1 MKCNVNIIEKSD
13 WIYYLNENPSIK
25 RDTCGKW
32 QHFTSNLEHAKSICY
47 KAVEEGAVKQAKHR
61 KNLNPLKN
69 DTVCCFY
76 LDGDDL
82 EGHKIIITFMLENNL
97 IPKTKAGKL
106 HNISFKFDNQT
117 RNNEYGSNF
126 KGEIKLEQFIDLS
139 TGKWII

>member
-1 MKCNVNIIEKSD
+1 MKCNVNIKETLD

-32 QHFTSNLEHAKSICY
+32 KHFTNNLEHAQNICY
-47 KAVEEGAVKQAKHR
+47 KAVEEGAVKQAKHG
-61 KNLNPLKN
+61 KNLNPLKK

-106 HNISFKFDNQT
+106 YNISFKFDYQT